1 MTKVMGNQKIS
12 GEITSQLLGLT
23 EQHIHFF
30 DKKLYTNSVG
40 IHHLMIDDFN
50 ALVRGAADDEI
61 TLKIASGFRSFE
73 RQCLIWNNKYT
84 GKTPIKSSTGDIVSI
99 EQLSEAEIV
108 DAILLYSAL
117 PGASRHHWGCDIDI
131 YAENLLDGK
140 PLQLEP
146 WEYSST
152 GPMAKLSLW
161 LKNNANKFGFY
172 FPYDQY
178 RGGVAAEPW
187 HLSYIPL
194 AKQYQSILT
203 IELLEAIL
211 LKNNVAGKN
220 SVIERLPIIFK
231 QYINNVNTPN

>member
-1 MTKVMGNQKIS
+1 
-12 GEITSQLLGLT
+12 
-23 EQHIHFF
+23 
-30 DKKLYTNSVG
+30 
-40 IHHLMIDDFN
+40 
-50 ALVRGAADDEI
+50 
-61 TLKIASGFRSFE
+61 
-73 RQCLIWNNKYT
+73 
-84 GKTPIKSSTGDIVSI
+84 
-99 EQLSEAEIV
+99 
-108 DAILLYSAL
+108 
-117 PGASRHHWGCDIDI
+117 
-131 YAENLLDGK
+131 
-140 PLQLEP
+140 
-146 WEYSST
+146 
-152 GPMAKLSLW
+152 MAKLSLW

-231 QYINNVNTPN
+231 QYINNVNAPN